1 MTTNVS
7 AGTDASLTIATVDDA
22 GAAIP
27 GVSATWALYDQVGE
41 QVTTG
46 SVSGYGTDESSVSI
60 EIDKQ
65 FITIE
70 ENTEGREVV
79 VFITQDDSDIVEVR
93 DYFLIVNNNP
103 LEIMSN
109 SCMSYVEAL
118 ALRTEFG
125 SLDGWDANVDVD
137 VRAAAMRQAF
147 AHLSRIRFKVP
158 GVSRFNHVHTDE
170 LYTKSYFHLQRAT
183 VADWNDSNKDFRR
196 CMKRAQMQE
205 ANNLLGGDPIGKK
218 RAEGIISET
227 IGESSM
233 FFRATP
239 YLNLP
244 ISRQA
249 YDEVKGYITLRVDIA
264 RA

>member
-1 MTTNVS
+1 MREI
-7 AGTDASLTIATVDDA
+7 TDAD
-22 GAAIP
+22 G
-27 GVSATWALYDQVGE
+27 
-41 QVTTG
+41 
-46 SVSGYGTDESSVSI
+46 DEY
-60 EIDKQ
+60 EY
-65 FITIE
+65 
-70 ENTEGREVV
+70 
-79 VFITQDDSDIVEVR
+79 R
-93 DYFLIVNNNP
+93 DYFLIVNNTP
-103 LEIMSN
+103 LEVMSN
-109 SCMSYVEAL
+109 SCMTYAEAL
-118 ALRTEFG
+118 AVRTEFG
-125 SLDGWDANVDVD
+125 ELAGWDAADAD
-137 VRAAAMRQAF
+137 TRAAAMRQAF
-147 AHLSRIRFKVP
+147 AHLSRIRYKVP

-183 VADWNDSNKDFRR
+183 ITDWNESNKDFRR

-233 FFRATP
+233 FFRSTP

>member
-1 MTTNVS
+1 MIANVS
-7 AGTDASLTIATVDDA
+7 AGTDARLTIATVDDA
-22 GAAIP
+22 GNAIL
-27 GVSATWALYDQVGE
+27 GVSATWSLYDQYGDI
-41 QVTTG
+41 VTTG
-46 SVSGYGTDESSVSI
+46 PVDSYADNTSVTF

-65 FITIE
+65 YITIDS
-70 ENTEGREVV
+70 NTEGREIV
-79 VFITQDDSDIVEVR
+79 VFVKDADGDVTEVR
-93 DYFLIVNNNP
+93 DYFLIVNNTP
-103 LEIMSN
+103 LEIMVN
-109 SCMSYVEAL
+109 SCMTYAEAL
-118 ALRTEFG
+118 AVRTDFG
-125 SLDGWDANVDVD
+125 ELAGWDAADAD
-137 VRAAAMRQAF
+137 TRAAAMRQAF

-183 VADWNDSNKDFRR
+183 RIDWDESNADFRR
-196 CMKRAQMQE
+196 CMKRAQLQE

-233 FFRATP
+233 FFRSTP